1 MVMATRLSESLLAVD
16 SDMLR
21 IHRRVVR
28 VGAAAAWV
36 SAAVFLSVGFLS
48 DNSAMFVEAI
58 GPTLAAGLMTAQI
71 LLQRENA
78 GVALFG
84 AAIVT
89 MVMYGV
95 VGNEDTLIPAALALV
110 IVPTIGMLFIDRR
123 RGLSVAIAA
132 ALLMT
137 TPFIWGLGFSEA
149 LALGFVMA
157 ISFMVTSV
165 IFLTV
170 RSAAAT
176 LNVRFQSLFEHS
188 PTAVME
194 EDWSDAVAYVRFEY
208 SGRADR
214 IEPFLMAYP
223 AVVKR
228 AVAKAKVVRVNQ
240 AAIDLLEADGPEDVL
255 GYRNPNS
262 VKPETMEMFVGALV
276 ALYEGKTSFEQEAP
290 ALTFKQNSI
299 WLQTRS
305 VDTSTGSPASNILV
319 GLADITHIKARSDA
333 MAELVKAKDEFIA
346 RVSHELRTP
355 LTAVIG
361 LSSELNSLDS
371 LSDTERA
378 ELTQLVAGQA
388 AEMSY
393 IVDDLL
399 VAARAEMG
407 TVSID
412 PLVVD
417 LHAELSA
424 TIDGLGIT
432 VSDIP
437 ASIDDVMADPGRVRQ
452 ILRNLLT
459 NAQRYGGPEIRVS
472 AGAIFDKAWLEIR
485 DNGDGV
491 PPTDAGRIFE
501 PYATAHA
508 SGVAGSV
515 GLGLSV
521 ARQLAELMGGTLT
534 YHRDLSDS
542 VFRLELPLAGRSKT
556 TLASNKA
563 VV

>member
-1 MVMATRLSESLLAVD
+1 MATRLTESLLGSN
-16 SDMLR
+16 SDMAR

-36 SAAVFLSVGFLS
+36 SAAVFLVAGFLS
-48 DNSAMFVEAI
+48 GNSAMFVEAI
-58 GPTLAAGLMTAQI
+58 GPTLAAGLMTFQI
-71 LLQRENA
+71 ILHRENA
-78 GVALFG
+78 GFALFG
-84 AAIVT
+84 AAVVT
-89 MVMYGV
+89 LVMYGV

-110 IVPTIGMLFIDRR
+110 IIPTIGMLFVESR
-123 RGLSVAIAA
+123 RGMSVAVAA
-132 ALLMT
+132 TLLLAA
-137 TPFIWGLGFSEA
+137 PFIWGLGFGEA
-149 LALGFVMA
+149 LTLGLVMA

-165 IFLTV
+165 VFLTV

-176 LNVRFQSLFEHS
+176 LNVRFQSLFENS

-194 EDWSDAVAYVRFEY
+194 EDWSDAVDYVRSEY
-208 SGRADR
+208 TGRADR

-228 AVAKAKVVRVNQ
+228 AVAKAKVIRVNQ
-240 AAIDLLEADGPEDVL
+240 AAIELLEADGPEEIL
-255 GYRNPNS
+255 GFRNPNS
-262 VKPETMEMFVGALV
+262 VKPETMELYVGALV
-276 ALYEGKTSFEQEAP
+276 ALYEGRTSFEQEAP
-290 ALTFKQNSI
+290 AMTYKRTAI

-305 VDTSTGSPASNILV
+305 VDTSTGPAASNILV
-319 GLADITHIKARSDA
+319 GLADITHIKARTDA
-333 MAELVKAKDEFIA
+333 MADLVKAKDEFIA

-361 LSSELNSLDS
+361 LSSELNSLES
-371 LSDTERA
+371 LSDEERN

-407 TVSID
+407 TVAID
-412 PLVVD
+412 PVVVD
-417 LHAELSA
+417 LETELTA
-424 TIDGLGIT
+424 TIDGLG
-432 VSDIP
+432 VVVVNVPD
-437 ASIDDVMADPGRVRQ
+437 SIDRVVADPSRVRQ

-459 NAQRYGGPEIRVS
+459 NAQRYGGPEIRIAS
-472 AGAIFDKAWLEIR
+472 GAIFDKAWLEVR

-491 PPTDAGRIFE
+491 PPAEASRIFE
-501 PYATAHA
+501 PYATAHDG
-508 SGVAGSV
+508 GVSGSV

-534 YHRDLSDS
+534 YRRDQSDS
-542 VFRLELPLAGRSKT
+542 VFRLELPVAGISET
-556 TLASNKA
+556 SLASNS
-563 VV
+563 VVV